1 MFLKR
6 IELSGYKSFANRSVL
21 NFEEPL
27 TGIVG
32 PNGCGKSNITDAVRF
47 ALGEQSAKSL
57 RSGSSLNEMIFAGS
71 QSRKPVNIARVTLV
85 FDNSQKIFDSPY
97 EEIEITRQIQRGS
110 SEISNWINKTP
121 CRLKDIQDLVM
132 DTGLGRDSLSIISQG
147 NISSF
152 ADARP
157 EERRLLFE
165 EAAGVA
171 KYKKRK
177 KISLAKLENV
187 KANLE
192 RVQDQ
197 VDSCASQ
204 MKTLERQAEKAEQ
217 YLACKKELADIE
229 ISLLAMQIEENK
241 EKELE
246 QKAALERM
254 QTRQNEQNRIS
265 MEADQQMEALQEE
278 IRHTDARLVN
288 LQNELARVMEES
300 VSLNKQKAILDERRK
315 ISLSSADK
323 QARAQSLLEL
333 FSEAKYEYEDR
344 RRRLA
349 AMKLDTQTRESHQQK
364 ALGESRRLVE
374 ESRRIEN
381 EIHSLQNQLAGVES
395 RLAHPPYRN
404 HGVQAVMHNASR
416 LSGICGLVQD
426 LLECDDEY
434 MNAISVALGSA
445 NEQIVVESDSDARR
459 AIGWLK
465 RSGAGRA
472 TFLPLSVCKGRYLQ
486 DWQRSIAI
494 KQHGI
499 LGEASR
505 FVRCEPRYEALRDRL
520 LGNILIASSL
530 EEANQAARALRQS
543 VKIVTLGGDVVHA
556 GGAMTGGSL
565 RPNVNPIPALKK
577 EKERLLDE
585 IAARR
590 EALGDL
596 QREFDQAQ
604 AQTSQMGSELLQM
617 KIEQEK
623 LASIVQV
630 KKEKYES
637 LQRQIAQLNLDP
649 VLDEETGADAATEL
663 VERISAL
670 HAKSDELNAQ
680 IRMDQEKKTA
690 LHEQSARASETLRNA
705 RRELTS
711 LMEKTSKVQSE
722 LARIQTRLEQDLLR
736 LGSDYSLT
744 FEATKAKMQPIE
756 PVSARA
762 QVKKLR
768 SQIVALGSVNLE
780 APEQLK
786 EVRERYEFLTSQME
800 ELISASEQILGAVD
814 EMDQAMITQFKDMF
828 DRINGCLDEVF
839 QSMFGGGR
847 CRLVLC
853 EPDNLLES
861 GVDVD
866 VQPPGKSV
874 KNLQTFSGG
883 EKALI
888 AISVLFAILKART
901 VPLCIFDEAEAALDQ
916 ANVER
921 FARYLKHFKDQ
932 SQFITVT
939 HRPGTMEQCDTLFG
953 ITMQKDG
960 VSQVLKVQLK
970 DAAGAAGEPA
980 QA

>member
-1 MFLKR
+1 
-6 IELSGYKSFANRSVL
+6 
-21 NFEEPL
+21 
-27 TGIVG
+27 
-32 PNGCGKSNITDAVRF
+32 
-47 ALGEQSAKSL
+47 
-57 RSGSSLNEMIFAGS
+57 
-71 QSRKPVNIARVTLV
+71 
-85 FDNSQKIFDSPY
+85 
-97 EEIEITRQIQRGS
+97 
-110 SEISNWINKTP
+110 
-121 CRLKDIQDLVM
+121 M

-505 FVRCEPRYEALRDRL
+505 FVRCKPRYEALRDRL

-630 KKEKYES
+630 KRKNTNRSRDRSPSSISIRFWMKKPA
-637 LQRQIAQLNLDP
+637 RMRRPNL
-649 VLDEETGADAATEL
+649 
-663 VERISAL
+663 
-670 HAKSDELNAQ
+670 LNAF
-680 IRMDQEKKTA
+680 RPFTRSPMSSTRRFAWTRKENR
-690 LHEQSARASETLRNA
+690 SARTERQSQRNA
-705 RRELTS
+705 AKRQTRADES
-711 LMEKTSKVQSE
+711 DGKTSKVQSE

-744 FEATKAKMQPIE
+744 FEAAKAKMQPIE
-756 PVSARA
+756 VVSARA

-814 EMDQAMITQFKDMF
+814 EMDQTMITQFKDMF

-866 VQPPGKSV
+866 VQPLENPSRICRRSPAGK
-874 KNLQTFSGG
+874 
-883 EKALI
+883 
-888 AISVLFAILKART
+888 R
-901 VPLCIFDEAEAALDQ
+901 
-916 ANVER
+916 R
-921 FARYLKHFKDQ
+921 
-932 SQFITVT
+932 
-939 HRPGTMEQCDTLFG
+939 
-953 ITMQKDG
+953 
-960 VSQVLKVQLK
+960 
-970 DAAGAAGEPA
+970 
-980 QA
+980 